1 MVHFS
6 KLTEKFVLLVVVILS
21 VTLGV
26 SAKIDLSDQQQR
38 VERQLMERGRILSHF
53 ASQVSVEAI
62 LSFDFMALENYV
74 RDVSGRQDIVFSVIL
89 DPQGRLLTNYI
100 DKDSEE
106 VRRLMGGKRPD
117 SVLGVLSA
125 AEASPTIIVER
136 FPIIEGERLL
146 GNFILGMSRER
157 LERQLRDNLN
167 RQVMLYSAIILFLS
181 IALYFVFRFNVLK
194 PIHELVLG
202 SQRVASGDYNEPIKV
217 AAKDEL
223 GLLTEAFNNMMHEV
237 NQSHERLSLQANFDE
252 LTGLPNRK
260 QVIEQL
266 KHEII
271 RAQRTNTRFAV
282 IFIDM
287 NDFKDVNDSMGHQ
300 AGDQLLI
307 AMSQRFTSVLR
318 DSDTLARLGGD
329 EFLLLLPTTGDVELV
344 KEAAQR
350 LLSSIHAP
358 IRVEGRE
365 FYLHCSMGVA
375 LYPDDGETCA
385 ELMANADNAMYE
397 AKKSRTEDIH
407 FYTQAIYQQVKDKVA
422 MEQDLHQ
429 ALGNG
434 EFDLHFQPVIDAVT
448 LQPVGA
454 EVLLRWHHPEK
465 NNIPPVRFIPMAE
478 ATGMIVNIGEW
489 VLRAAAAECERLIS
503 KGLSPGYFAVNVSR
517 LQLTEDFPS
526 MVSTILHERGLSPE
540 YLHLEVTESAV
551 MGSYDEIRKVL
562 VQVSEQGVQLSLDD
576 FGTDF
581 SSLNVLKHFP
591 FNTLKVDKSF
601 IDGVPDDE
609 NDTSL
614 VRGIIAMSRSLGLRI
629 VAEGVETDE
638 QYRFLL
644 GSSVDNIQGYLF
656 ARPMPRDEYE
666 AYLLEY
672 SHAKTEAG

>member
-1 MVHFS
+1 MIRFS
-6 KLTEKFVLLVVVILS
+6 KLAEKFVLLVVVILS
-21 VTLGV
+21 VTLGI
-26 SAKIDLSDQQQR
+26 SAKIDLSEQQQL

-74 RDVSGRQDIVFSVIL
+74 RDVSSRQDIVFSVIL

-100 DKDSEE
+100 DRENEGVKG
-106 VRRLMGGKRPD
+106 LMGTERTD
-117 SVLGVLSA
+117 SVLDVLRA

-136 FPIIEGERLL
+136 FPVIEGERLL

-157 LERQLRDNLN
+157 LEQQLRDNLIS
-167 RQVMLYSAIILFLS
+167 QVMLYSAIILFLS
-181 IALYFVFRFNVLK
+181 VALYFVFRFNVLK

-202 SQRVASGDYNEPIKV
+202 SQRVASGDYNEPIKI

-237 NQSHERLSLQANFDE
+237 NQSHERLSVQANYDE

-307 AMSQRFTSVLR
+307 AMSQRFLSVLR

-329 EFLLLLPTTGDVELV
+329 EFLLLLPTTGDVEQV

-434 EFDLHFQPVIDAVT
+434 EFDLHFQPIIDVAS
-448 LQPVGA
+448 QRPVGA
-454 EVLLRWHHPEK
+454 EVLLRWNHPK
-465 NNIPPVRFIPMAE
+465 NGAIPPDRFIPLAE
-478 ATGMIVNIGEW
+478 ETGMIVNIGEW

-503 KGLSPGYFAVNVSR
+503 KGIATGFFAVNVSR
-517 LQLTEDFPS
+517 LQLTEHFPGLLS
-526 MVSTILHERGLSPE
+526 SILEERGLSAQH
-540 YLHLEVTESAV
+540 LHLEVTESAV
-551 MGSYDEIRKVL
+551 MENYDEAHKVL
-562 VQVSEQGVQLSLDD
+562 EQLNKQGVQLALDD
-576 FGTDF
+576 FGTGF

-591 FNTLKVDKSF
+591 FNILKIDKSF
-601 IDGVPDDE
+601 IDGIPNDEDD
-609 NDTSL
+609 TAL
-614 VRGIIAMSRSLGLRI
+614 VKGIIAMSRSLGLSI
-629 VAEGVETDE
+629 IAEGVEREE
-638 QYRFLL
+638 QRRFLND
-644 GSSVDNIQGYLF
+644 SSIDSIQGCLF
-656 ARPMPRDEYE
+656 ARPMPRDDYE
-666 AYLLEY
+666 RYLLER
-672 SHAKTEAG
+672 SATETESG